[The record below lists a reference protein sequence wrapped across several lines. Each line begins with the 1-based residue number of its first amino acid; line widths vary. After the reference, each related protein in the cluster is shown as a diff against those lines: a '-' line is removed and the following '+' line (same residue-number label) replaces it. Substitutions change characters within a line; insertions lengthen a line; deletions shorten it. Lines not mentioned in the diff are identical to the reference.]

1 MNIEDF
7 NYDKF
12 TPMMKQ
18 YIEIKNRNKDAIVF
32 FRLGDFY
39 EMFFADAIIASKE
52 LEIALTGRDAGQDSR
67 IPMCGI
73 PFHAHQSYAEKLIQK
88 GYKVA
93 MVEQVEEVSKE
104 NPIVKRDVVRIYTPG
119 TLTSLG
125 LDSKKNNYLGSI
137 RNIRKDFFLSMCD
150 VSTGELYI
158 MKFDD
163 YSEMINEIVTQNIR
177 EIIYDETVNK
187 KYIDILQ
194 NNYQIMIN
202 SYASFELQPIFN
214 NLIQQLESVDEVKT
228 LALLLNYLFETQKT
242 ELTHLKDVKRLES
255 KKYMKI
261 DIHSKR
267 NLELTETLRLNQK
280 NGSLLYLID
289 KCDTAMGSRMLQRWL
304 NHPLI
309 SKKEIE
315 NRQDAVEAFI
325 NNFIFSKEIEDS
337 LKTVYDLERILGR
350 LVVSSAN
357 ARDLVQL
364 RKTLY
369 SIPVIKESLL
379 NFNNTVLTNLSNEIN
394 PLIELCEKLETS
406 LVDNPPLTIKEGGMI
421 KDGFDDKLDELL
433 KLKENSNNWLIE
445 FEQSQKE
452 KTGIKNLKVGFNRV
466 FGYYIEISKANI
478 GQLNLEGYDRK
489 QTLANAERYITEE
502 LKHYEGLILNASD
515 KIVQIEH
522 EIFLQL
528 RQCCLDYIKPLQK
541 LADNISVI
549 DCLLNFSKVS
559 LKYGY
564 NRPQMHDGLN
574 VEIVNGRHPVIE
586 QLLTN
591 DYVSND
597 VIIND
602 FNTILITGPNMS
614 GKSTYMRMLA
624 LITILAQIGCFV
636 PASTAKLPIFDQ
648 IFTRIGASDDLM
660 SGQSTF
666 MVEMQEA
673 NYAIQNAT
681 KSSLILFDEIGR
693 GTATFDGLAL
703 AQAIVEH
710 IHNKIG
716 CAFLFSTHYHEL
728 VSLEENLKHLKN
740 VHVHAKEE
748 GNKIIFMHKVLDG
761 PVDKSYG
768 INVASLA
775 NLPKNIISRSK
786 ILLKGFEE
794 NSTHIKLDNNIFN
807 FEQEELE
814 ETPTGLNDVY
824 NELKEANIDNLTPIQ
839 CMNLLYEL
847 KSKIK

>member
-18 YIEIKNRNKDAIVF
+18 YIEIKNKNKDAIVF

-39 EMFFADAIIASKE
+39 EMFFADAIVASKE
-52 LEIALTGRDAGQDSR
+52 LEIALTARDAGQESR

-73 PFHAHQSYAEKLIQK
+73 PFHAHQTYAEKLIQK

-137 RNIRKDFFLSMCD
+137 RNFRKDFYLSICD

-158 MKFDD
+158 MTFED
-163 YSEMINEIVTQNIR
+163 YSELINEIVTQNIK
-177 EIIYDETVNK
+177 EIIVDDTINK
-187 KYIDILQ
+187 KHVDMLE
-194 NNYQIMIN
+194 NHYQIMLTFSN
-202 SYASFELQPIFN
+202 NTELPPSFN
-214 NLIQQLESVDEVKT
+214 NLIKGLENDDEIKT
-228 LALLLNYLFETQKT
+228 LALLLNYLFETQRT
-242 ELTHLKDVKRLES
+242 ELTHLKDVTRYES
-255 KKYMKI
+255 KQYMKI

-280 NGSLLYLID
+280 NGSLLFLID
-289 KCDTAMGSRMLQRWL
+289 KCDTAMGSRMLTRWL

-309 SKKEIE
+309 SKKEIVK
-315 NRQDAVEAFI
+315 RQDAVDAFM
-325 NNFIFSKEIEDS
+325 NNFIDSKEVENS

-350 LVVSSAN
+350 LVVGSAN

-364 RKTLY
+364 RKTLL
-369 SIPVIKESLL
+369 SIPTIKESLK
-379 NFNNTVLTNLSNEIN
+379 NFNNDVLNELENKID
-394 PLIELCEKLETS
+394 PLNELCLKLQLS
-406 LVDNPPLTIKEGGMI
+406 LVETPPIGIKEGGMI
-421 KDGFDDKLDELL
+421 KPGYNEKLDELFE
-433 KLKENSNNWLIE
+433 LKENSNQWLIE
-445 FEQSQKE
+445 FEQAQKE
-452 KTGIKNLKVGFNRV
+452 KTGIKNLKVGYNRV
-466 FGYYIEISKANI
+466 FGYYIEISKSNI
-478 GQLNLEGYDRK
+478 GQLDLEGYDRK

-515 KIVQIEH
+515 KIIQLEY
-522 EIFLQL
+522 EMFLDL
-528 RQCCLDYIKPLQK
+528 RQQCLGFIKPLQQ
-541 LADNISVI
+541 LADNLSTV
-549 DCLLNFSKVS
+549 DCLLNFSKIS
-559 LKYGY
+559 LKYNY
-564 NRPQMHDGLN
+564 NRPTMHDGLD
-574 VEIVNGRHPVIE
+574 VEIINGRHPVIE

-591 DYVSND
+591 EYVAND

-602 FNTILITGPNMS
+602 YNTILITGPNMS

-775 NLPKNIISRSK
+775 SLPKNIINRSK
-786 ILLKGFEE
+786 VLLKGFEE
-794 NSTHIKLDNNIFN
+794 NSTHIKLDNNIFDY
-807 FEQEELE
+807 EEE
-814 ETPTGLNDVY
+814 EKVEIPTELNEIY
-824 NELKEANIDNLTPIQ
+824 HELKETNIDNLTPIQ
-839 CMNLLYEL
+839 CMNLLYNL
-847 KSKIK
+847 KSKVK

>member
-7 NYDKF
+7 TYEKF

-18 YIEIKNRNKDAIVF
+18 YIEIKNKNKDAIVF

-39 EMFFADAIIASKE
+39 EMFFADAIVASKE
-52 LEIALTGRDAGQDSR
+52 LEIALTARDAGQESR

-73 PFHAHQSYAEKLIQK
+73 PFHAHQTYAEKLIQK

-93 MVEQVEEVSKE
+93 MVEQVEEVSKD

-137 RNIRKDFFLSMCD
+137 RNIRKDFYLSICD

-158 MKFDD
+158 MAFED
-163 YSEMINEIVTQNIR
+163 YSELINEIVTQNIK
-177 EIIYDETVNK
+177 EIIVDDSINK
-187 KYIDILQ
+187 KHIDILQ
-194 NNYQIMIN
+194 NHYQIMLTN
-202 SYASFELQPIFN
+202 SNSIELLPKFT
-214 NLIQQLESVDEVKT
+214 NLIKDLENDEEVKT

-242 ELTHLKDVKRLES
+242 ELTHLKDVTRYETKQ
-255 KKYMKI
+255 YMKI

-280 NGSLLYLID
+280 NGSLLFLID
-289 KCDTAMGSRMLQRWL
+289 KCDTAMGSRMLTRWL

-315 NRQDAVEAFI
+315 KRQDAVEAFMD
-325 NNFIFSKEIEDS
+325 NFIDSKEVENS

-350 LVVSSAN
+350 LVVGSAN

-364 RKTLY
+364 RKTLL
-369 SIPVIKESLL
+369 SIPAIKESLK
-379 NFNNTVLTNLSNEIN
+379 NFNHTVLNELESKID
-394 PLIELCEKLETS
+394 PLNELCLKLQMS
-406 LVDNPPLTIKEGGMI
+406 LVESPPIGIKEGGMI
-421 KDGFDDKLDELL
+421 KAGYNDKLDELFE
-433 KLKENSNNWLIE
+433 LKENSNAWLID
-445 FEQSQKE
+445 FEQTQRE
-452 KTGIKNLKVGFNRV
+452 KTGIKNLKVGYNRV
-466 FGYYIEISKANI
+466 FGYYIEISKGNI
-478 GQLNLEGYDRK
+478 GQLDLEGYDRK

-515 KIVQIEH
+515 KIVQLEH
-522 EIFLQL
+522 EMFLQL
-528 RQCCLDYIKPLQK
+528 RQECLTFIKPLQQ
-541 LADNISVI
+541 LADNLSTV
-549 DCLLNFSKVS
+549 DCLLNFSKIS
-559 LKYGY
+559 LKYNY
-564 NRPQMHDGLN
+564 NRPVMHDKLD
-574 VEIVNGRHPVIE
+574 VEIINGRHPVIE

-591 DYVSND
+591 DYVAND

-602 FNTILITGPNMS
+602 YNTILITGPNMS

-693 GTATFDGLAL
+693 GTATFDGLSL

-786 ILLKGFEE
+786 VLLKGFEE
-794 NSTHIKLDNNIFN
+794 NSTNIKLDNNIFDY
-807 FEQEELE
+807 EEE
-814 ETPTGLNDVY
+814 EVSEIPSELNEIY
-824 NELKEANIDNLTPIQ
+824 YELKETNIDNLTPIQ
-839 CMNLLYEL
+839 CMNLLYNL